1 VFYLTSQEKK
11 AFLFFIS
18 LVFIGALIKTFSPSS
33 KNFSSKKETVEK
45 ININLAGVK
54 ELEKI
59 PYIGRKIAQ
68 RIVEY
73 RRKEGEITSFE
84 ELLKIKGIGR
94 KKLSLIK
101 EYICF

>member
-1 VFYLTSQEKK
+1 VFYLTHQEKK
-11 AFLFFIS
+11 AILFFIS
-18 LVFIGALIKTFSPSS
+18 LVFIGALIKTFS
-33 KNFSSKKETVEK
+33 FSPKSFSPKKETVER
-45 ININLAGVK
+45 ININLAEVK

-59 PYIGRKIAQ
+59 PYIGKKIAQ

-73 RRKEGEITSFE
+73 RKKKGKITSFE

-101 EYICF
+101 KYICF

>member
-1 VFYLTSQEKK
+1 VFYLTHQEKK
-11 AFLFFIS
+11 AILFFIS
-18 LVFIGALIKTFSPSS
+18 LVFIGALIKTFSPPS
-33 KNFSSKKETVEK
+33 KSFSPKKETVEK
-45 ININLAGVK
+45 INVNLAEVK

-73 RRKEGEITSFE
+73 REERGKITSFKQ
-84 ELLKIKGIGR
+84 LLEIKGIGR